1 MLATLSESAPDAD
14 LHNPALIYEPKYDG
28 IRALVSLQ
36 PGTPSPSVTIWSR
49 AGNDKTTQFPEV
61 VRGLKDF
68 GRRLRAPVLL
78 DGEIVALDEHGEPAG
93 FQRLQ
98 GRMHLASEPDIARQA
113 AAQAAAIIVF
123 DILRDGVDDLRPLPL
138 TDRRARLERLFG
150 ASGSSIVR
158 FGEYEAGDGR
168 RLYKQAVTRGLEG
181 LVVKTADSIY
191 ESNRRSRAWR
201 KVKLVQV
208 EEFVVGGWTDPRLT
222 RSHLGALLLGMFDG
236 KTGKLRYTGHTGTG
250 FTERELAR
258 LHALL
263 RARATEDCPFRQRPP
278 SNEHPHWVRPDL
290 VVQVKFSEWTDEG
303 YLRHPVYLGLRDDV
317 EAGSVRWREPRAA
330 RSADAGGGQGEADA
344 AEEATTM
351 TATRTRAAKSGS
363 AAKKSAP
370 LKVKATRASKAAAS
384 REDAPAPTR
393 KASAKRASADARA
406 TSANHAGGVATGATS
421 SSSSSSPTRA
431 RKRAAAVRPAA
442 LAPAL
447 QQAIDRLVG
456 ELRALEDAKR
466 DGTLVLPDG
475 SRLDV
480 TNPAKV
486 FWPAERLTKGD
497 LLRYYVQVAPWLVP
511 IVADRPLVMKR
522 FPNGVTGK
530 AFYQQRAPDDVPD
543 GVRVDMVEDDGEESG
558 AMPRLVGGSMQTLL
572 YMAQLGAISQDPWFS
587 RVQSPDHAD
596 YVALDLDPMPGV
608 PFTQVLDV
616 ARHVHERL
624 DSLDVP
630 AFPKTSGASG
640 LHIYIPLPPNT
651 SYEAGQ
657 LFCNIIAAMVA
668 IKHRRIATVERAVA
682 KRGKT
687 VYIDYLQ
694 NIEGKTLATAYSARA
709 SAFAGVSMPL
719 TWDEVYEA
727 IEPQDFTLKNAA
739 ARIKK
744 TGDLWEG
751 LRTAT
756 PLDLRATLERL
767 SAEQG

>member
-351 TATRTRAAKSGS
+351 TATRTRATKSGS
-363 AAKKSAP
+363 ASKKSAP
-370 LKVKATRASKAAAS
+370 VKVTVKAKATRTSKAAVAK
-384 REDAPAPTR
+384 EAAPA
-393 KASAKRASADARA
+393 
-406 TSANHAGGVATGATS
+406 
-421 SSSSSSPTRA
+421 RA
-431 RKRAAAVRPAA
+431 RKRGAAARPAA
-442 LAPAL
+442 LDPAL

-511 IVADRPLVMKR
+511 IVSDRPLVMKR

-558 AMPRLVGGSMQTLL
+558 VMPRLVGGSMQTLL

>member
-1 MLATLSESAPDAD
+1 MLATLSEGAPDAD
-14 LHNPALIYEPKYDG
+14 LRNPSLLYEPKYDG

-36 PGTPSPSVTIWSR
+36 PATPSPSVTIWSR
-49 AGNDKTTQFPEV
+49 AGNDKTAQFPEV

-68 GRRLRAPVLL
+68 ARRLRAPVLL
-78 DGEIVALDEHGEPAG
+78 DGEVVALDEHGEPAG

-113 AAQAAAIIVF
+113 AAQGAAIILF
-123 DILRDGVDDLRPLPL
+123 DILRDGADDLRPLPL

-168 RLYKQAVTRGLEG
+168 RLYKQAVARGLEG
-181 LVVKTADSIY
+181 LVIKTADSIY
-191 ESNRRSRAWR
+191 ESGRRSRAWR
-201 KVKLVQV
+201 KVKLVQM

-236 KTGKLRYTGHTGTG
+236 ASGKLRYTGHTGTG

-263 RARATEDCPFRQRPP
+263 RARATKDCPFRQRPP

-290 VVQVKFSEWTDEG
+290 VVQVKFSEWTEEG

-330 RSADAGGGQGEADA
+330 GGADGDGREGGARKSGDADA
-344 AEEATTM
+344 AGEAGTM
-351 TATRTRAAKSGS
+351 TARLTRAAKSKG
-363 AAKKSAP
+363 ASAP
-370 LKVKATRASKAAAS
+370 PLKATTKTTKSKANGKATANGKVTAPPKAA
-384 REDAPAPTR
+384 
-393 KASAKRASADARA
+393 AKRASAATRA
-406 TSANHAGGVATGATS
+406 TSANHVGVAARPAR
-421 SSSSSSPTRA
+421 PTR
-431 RKRAAAVRPAA
+431 KRGAARPAA
-442 LAPAL
+442 LDAAT

-456 ELRALEDAKR
+456 ELQALEDAKR
-466 DGTLVLPDG
+466 DGTLALPDG

-480 TNPAKV
+480 TNLAKV

-543 GVRVDMVEDDGEESG
+543 GVRVEMLEDDGEESG
-558 AMPRLVGGSMQTLL
+558 VMPRLVGASMQTLL

-616 ARHVHERL
+616 ARYVHERL

-668 IKHRRIATVERAVA
+668 IKHRRVATVERAVA

-694 NIEGKTLATAYSARA
+694 NIQGKTLATAYSARA

-719 TWDEVYEA
+719 TWDEVYDG
-727 IEPQDFTLKNAA
+727 IEPPDFTLKNAA
-739 ARIKK
+739 ARVRK